1 MKNLYLKLLSLL
13 ITQAFAYQTAHAVM
27 VQVGT
32 LGTTTTSTAI
42 TPYKTFYHDGRS
54 QYLVL
59 ASEIISNGGSAGQI
73 NSLAFNVS
81 TLQAQ
86 VLNGFTIKIGAT
98 ALTALTNVFEP
109 NGGFTTCYS
118 ATVNG
123 TTLGW
128 NTYIFSSPFV
138 WNGSD
143 NIIVEVCFDNTSYTN
158 NSGVHYNTLGFNA
171 NTYRFADSQTG
182 CIMTASGVMTNR
194 PVMLFDIATGLC
206 IDPPTAGTTVST
218 SNPVCA
224 NTNFTL
230 SLVGGTSGIGQTYQW
245 QDSPNGTVWTNI
257 PGATNASYTGTI
269 ISPTYFRCM
278 VTCGMGTDSSSTL
291 LLNVENF
298 LNCYCGNSYAT
309 SSSYGYIYEVN
320 FNTLNNTSPMSCQTY
335 TNYTGLQPTTVFQ
348 GVQYPFQT
356 QILGCS
362 GGSYTHTTKV
372 FIDYNHNGTYTD
384 PGEEVLLLGPGVY
397 GTFNGNIT
405 ISPMSLTGITGMRVV
420 TVETSSPGLVQPCG
434 TYTWGET
441 EDYLIDIQAPP
452 VNDAGIASIEIPQT
466 PTCNLSNVNIT
477 VTLENM
483 GSDTLK
489 TATINYWVNGLPQ
502 VPFNWSGNIPPFSNL
517 PGVVIGTKTFANN
530 DVLEIK
536 TSMPNGVP
544 DVFNSNDSLAMI
556 IVSGLNGSYT
566 IGALGDYINF
576 AAAIADLNLKGVC
589 GPVVFEV
596 DNVTFN
602 EQIVLGPVNGMS
614 SVNTVTFHGT
624 GSNSKLQFNS
634 TSPADNYVIRFNNAD
649 HFIIDSLIIENTGT
663 TYGYVLEFLAGSDSN
678 MVSNSTLRSDTLT
691 FSTSTTMSVIYS
703 PSGVNNHSNS
713 FINNQIQGGSYGMYW
728 YGISGANPAKDL
740 LVENNVFY
748 NQYFRGLNLYYQ
760 ENMKIRNN
768 FIETNSSYTGLAYQI
783 YMFTCNNGFE
793 ISGNK
798 LNWQKTMGSHYGI
811 YGSSLNNLNNKK
823 GWIYNNFILTGDT
836 LNASSAYGIY
846 FSSALYTNVYNNN
859 FYARNNSAANYGIYY
874 TGGGNNELL
883 NNNIVLP
890 KSGTAVYVGG
900 TVNIANS
907 NNNNLFAPN
916 GNIGYYNGITHA
928 TLNDWQ
934 VNTGFDAASINVDP
948 IYAGYSDLHTCEQSL
963 VGAGVNIAGIT
974 EDIDGEQRDSNKPY
988 IGADVFF
995 DLSADLLGTEVS
1007 KCPQDA
1013 VTLEVQG
1020 DSTQILSYNWTPGN
1034 QTTPSISV
1042 TNAGWYYVTITTAC
1056 GTATDSVEVINEPLP
1071 VANFNITTTNQL
1083 TAVFADASI
1092 NATSWTWNF
1101 GDGNSSTQQNPF
1113 HIYNQSGTYTVT
1125 LIACNDCG
1133 CDTISQVV
1141 TVLANS
1147 VDENFLQN
1155 VVSIYP
1161 NPNKGEFTIS
1171 MNGVANAQIEITT
1184 IQGQVVYTEKIS
1196 ANGSINKNIHLNNAT
1211 GMYFVKI
1218 IANEQ
1223 TMISKVIVE

>member
-13 ITQAFAYQTAHAVM
+13 IVQAFAYQTAHAVM

-32 LGTTTTSTAI
+32 LGTTTTTTSN
-42 TPYKTFYHDGRS
+42 TPYKTFWEDGRS

-59 ASEIISNGGSAGQI
+59 ASEIISNGGSAGNI

-81 TLQAQ
+81 TVDAIP
-86 VLNGFTIKIGAT
+86 LNGFTIKIGAT
-98 ALTALTNVFEP
+98 ALTALTNTFQP

-123 TTLGW
+123 TSLGW

-143 NIIVEVCFDNTSYTN
+143 NIIVEVCFDNASYTN
-158 NSGVHYNTLGFNA
+158 NSGVHFNTLGFNA
-171 NTYRFADSQTG
+171 NTHRNADGQIG
-182 CIMTASGVMTNR
+182 CTMTASGVLANR
-194 PVMLFDIATGLC
+194 PVMLFDIATGMC
-206 IDPPTAGTTVST
+206 IDPPTAGTTVS
-218 SNPVCA
+218 SKNPICPS
-224 NTNFTL
+224 TNFNL
-230 SLVGGTSGIGQTYQW
+230 SLVGGTTGIGQTYQW
-245 QDSPNGTVWTNI
+245 QDSPNGSVWSNI
-257 PGATNASYTGTI
+257 PGATNAMYTGTI
-269 ISPTYFRCM
+269 INPTYFRCM
-278 VTCGMGTDSSSTL
+278 VTCGMGTDSSSVL
-291 LLNVENF
+291 LQNVLPGYVCNYCPSYSTSTSDSKIDSVYFNTIISGSLPSSCESYTNYYNLNTTVSK
-298 LNCYCGNSYAT
+298 GNSYPIKVRAGT
-309 SSSYGYIYEVN
+309 CGG
-320 FNTLNNTSPMSCQTY
+320 
-335 TNYTGLQPTTVFQ
+335 NYTRYG
-348 GVQYPFQT
+348 
-356 QILGCS
+356 
-362 GGSYTHTTKV
+362 KV
-372 FIDYNHNGTYTD
+372 FIDYNHDGIFSD
-384 PGEEVLLLGPGVY
+384 PAELVFSFGPTTLPQQNFLGNVFIAG
-397 GTFNGNIT
+397 
-405 ISPMSLTGITGMRVV
+405 SALTGLTGMRVV
-420 TVETSSPGLVQPCG
+420 LTETGSLAGVLPCG
-434 TYTWGET
+434 TYSWGET
-441 EDYLIDIQAPP
+441 EDYLINITGPDD
-452 VNDAGIASIEIPQT
+452 DAGITSIDSPIIPS
-466 PTCNLSNVNIT
+466 CLVGLSNISL
-477 VTLENM
+477 TLNNW
-483 GSDTLK
+483 GNNNLT
-489 TATINYWVNGLPQ
+489 TATINYSVNGLLQSPYSFIGSIAPGGTQ
-502 VPFNWSGNIPPFSNL
+502 
-517 PGVVIGTKTFANN
+517 PGVVIGSYNFLGGE
-530 DVLEIK
+530 VLK
-536 TSMPNGVP
+536 VWTSNPNGVLDALP
-544 DVFNSNDSLAMI
+544 MNDTLQVVVATGLA
-556 IVSGLNGSYT
+556 GTYT
-566 IGALGDYINF
+566 IGAGGDYNSF
-576 AAAIADLNLKGVC
+576 NDAVNDLNNLGVC
-589 GPVVFEV
+589 GSVVFNV
-596 DNVTFN
+596 DNTTFN
-602 EQIVLGPVNGMS
+602 EQIILSNVTNMS
-614 SVNTVTFHGT
+614 AVNTVTFRGT
-624 GSNSKLQFNS
+624 GSNSKLQYNS
-634 TSPADNYVIRFNNAD
+634 TTPADNYVIRFNNAD

-691 FSTSTTMSVIYS
+691 FSTSTTMSVVYS

-713 FINNQIQGGSYGMYW
+713 FMNNQIQGGSYGIYW
-728 YGISGANPAKDL
+728 YGISGTNLAKNL
-740 LVENNVFY
+740 LVENNIFY

-768 FIETNSSYTGLAYQI
+768 NIKTNSSYTGLAYQI
-783 YMFTCNNGFE
+783 YMFTCNNGFD

-798 LNWQKTMGSHYGI
+798 LNWQKTMGTHYGI
-811 YGSSLNNLNNKK
+811 YGGTLNNLNNKK

-846 FSSALYTNVYNNN
+846 LSSALYTNVYNNN

-916 GNIGYYNGITHA
+916 GNIGYYNGITYT
-928 TLNDWQ
+928 TLNSWQ
-934 VNTGFDAASINVDP
+934 VNTGFDASSLNIDP
-948 IYAGYSDLHTCEQSL
+948 IYAGYTDLHTCEQTL
-963 VGAGVNIAGIT
+963 VGAGVDIATIT

-995 DLSADLLGTEVS
+995 DLSADLLGAEVS

-1020 DSTQILSYNWTPGN
+1020 DSTQILSYSWTPGN
-1034 QTTPSISV
+1034 LTTPSISV
-1042 TNAGWYYVTITTAC
+1042 SNAGWYYVTITTAC
-1056 GTATDSVEVINEPLP
+1056 GSATDSIEVINEPLP
-1071 VANFNITTTNQL
+1071 IASFNITTTNQL
-1083 TAVFADASI
+1083 TAVFADAST

-1133 CDTISQVV
+1133 CDTTTQVV

-1147 VDENFLQN
+1147 VNENFLQN